1 MKIEIFEENKQGDE
15 KLYKVGDVVMIWD
28 EYYLIS
34 QIDYDKINLISLH
47 NGNRYDDPKS
57 KYDYPEIE
65 KLSSD
70 GLTIGD
76 LSYIFHTNV
85 EHAGNVSLRIKQ

>member
-1 MKIEIFEENKQGDE
+1 MKIEIFRENKQESE

-28 EYYLIS
+28 KYYLIS
-34 QIDYDKINLISLH
+34 QVDYDKINLISLH
-47 NGNRYDDPKS
+47 DGNRFDDPKS

-70 GLTIGD
+70 GLTID
-76 LSYIFHTNV
+76 TLSNIFNTNV
-85 EHAGNVSLRIKQ
+85 EHAGKVSLRIK